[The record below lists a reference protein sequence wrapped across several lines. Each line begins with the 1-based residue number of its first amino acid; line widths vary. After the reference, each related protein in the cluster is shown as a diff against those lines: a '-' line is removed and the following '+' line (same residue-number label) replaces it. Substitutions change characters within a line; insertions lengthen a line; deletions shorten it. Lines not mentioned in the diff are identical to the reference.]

1 MTAAAESVDPNPL
14 TSGPNPVISG
24 RRTAFQHAMIYVFVA
39 LPMVALAA
47 AIPLV
52 WGWGV
57 DWHDLVLLAVFYTIA
72 VLGITV
78 GFHRHFTH
86 KAFKA
91 RPWLRVAMAITGS
104 LAVQGNVLNWVADH
118 RRHHAFSDREGD
130 PHSPWLFGTTPAAVA
145 KGFLHAHMTWFF
157 ERNETNH
164 RRFIPDLLA
173 DRAIVR
179 VSRTFGVW
187 VGGQPAAAGRARRAD
202 LLVLGRGRH
211 RVLLGLA
218 GPAGGVQPR
227 HLVDQLDLP
236 HGGGAAVPVAGPLAQ
251 LLAAGDPVHGRVVA
265 QPAPRRPDLRPARR
279 APRADRHLGAGHLG
293 VREARLGLRRA
304 VADHPAAGQAAGR
317 HRGPVDHGRVTP
329 ARRMVTAG
337 ASG

>member
-1 MTAAAESVDPNPL
+1 MTAAESDTRASGSPTADLPAADLPAADPL
-14 TSGPNPVISG
+14 TAGPNPVIGG

-39 LPMVALAA
+39 LPMVALVAA
-47 AIPLV
+47 VPLA

-57 DWHDLVLLAVFYTIA
+57 DWHDLVLLGVFYTIA
-72 VLGITV
+72 VLGVTV

-130 PHSPWLFGTTPAAVA
+130 PHSPWLFGTSPAAVA

-157 ERNETNH
+157 DRDETNH

-179 VSRTFGVW
+179 VSRTFGLW
-187 VGGQPAAAGRARRAD
+187 VAVSLLLPA
-202 LLVLGRGRH
+202 VLG
-211 RVLLGLA
+211 GLISWSWA
-218 GPAGGVQPR
+218 GVVTGFFWGG
-227 HLVDQLDLP
+227 LVRLALSNHVTWSINSICHMIGERPFRSRDRSRNFW
-236 HGGGAAVPVAGPLAQ
+236 PLAILSMGESWHNLHHADPTCARHGVLRGQ
-251 LLAAGDPVHGRVVA
+251 IDISARVIWLFEKAGWAYDVRWPTT
-265 QPAPRRPDLRPARR
+265 RRLEKLRA
-279 APRADRHLGAGHLG
+279 
-293 VREARLGLRRA
+293 EA
-304 VADHPAAGQAAGR
+304 
-317 HRGPVDHGRVTP
+317 
-329 ARRMVTAG
+329 
-337 ASG
+337 